1 MSSITS
7 KQKQQQIAEQ
17 AAHFSEKYGASLTDS
32 DNDVLKLSLAEV
44 ADKCSNGKL
53 QPQQVLD
60 AYGKRCITAHT
71 ATNCLSDFMF
81 DEALQTYA
89 PNKPLSGVPVSLKD
103 VVDIEGHDT
112 TLGFSAKANKP
123 VTSSAAITRLLRDAG
138 ALCHVKT
145 KVPIG
150 LLSFETTSD
159 LFGTTTNPYNPKF
172 SPGGSTGGGAAL
184 LAHKGSMI
192 EIATDI
198 GGSIRYPPAFCGLY
212 GMRSSSGR
220 FPSLGCQTCAPGL
233 EGVESAAPIAK
244 NIDDLREFWERV
256 VGMKP
261 WEYDHSVRVLYTLTL
276 EILINVRQRWV

>member
-1 MSSITS
+1 M
-7 KQKQQQIAEQ
+7 
-17 AAHFSEKYGASLTDS
+17 
-32 DNDVLKLSLAEV
+32 
-44 ADKCSNGKL
+44 
-53 QPQQVLD
+53 
-60 AYGKRCITAHT
+60 
-71 ATNCLSDFMF
+71 
-81 DEALQTYA
+81 
-89 PNKPLSGVPVSLKD
+89 SLKD
-103 VVDIEGHDT
+103 VVDVEGHDT

-198 GGSIRYPPAFCGLY
+198 GGSNRYPPAFCGLY

-276 EILINVRQRWV
+276 EILINVRQRWVCVNGESHQCVPIPWRPVDFVQAGRKPRWGVIWEDGKCCVTRRVLKVLST